1 MMFIK
6 KIILLSLCLNF
17 YFLHGCMSTSLL
29 NYAKIKDIPQEKFML
44 TDQIQ
49 EVGQATQ
56 KFKNFEQPLVL
67 IGQKNNY
74 LINNQNQLDLI
85 ALNEKLSKIII
96 TPNDDCCHGLSS
108 ATNSPKLNPNLQ
120 QSNKLPQT
128 QNSSQLNLPLYVVY
142 YQQENKINADE
153 ATFINSQNFLCN
165 SNNFIQGN
173 LFIRCKLDIGN
184 QLSILPKDVVL
195 PTSKL
200 RSIPALQINA
210 EYHKTKKEYKKA
222 PLMILLPVTATLD
235 VITAPFI
242 GLYAIY
248 LLSSM
253 NGHPSGAPR

>member
-1 MMFIK
+1 MFLK

-17 YFLHGCMSTSLL
+17 YFLQGCMTTSLL
-29 NYAKIKDIPQEKFML
+29 NYAKIQDIPQEKIML

-49 EVGQATQ
+49 AVGQVTQ
-56 KFKNFEQPLVL
+56 KIKNVNHPLIL

-74 LINNQNQLDLI
+74 LIDNQNQLDLI
-85 ALNEKLSKIII
+85 SINEKLSKIII
-96 TPNDDCCHGLSS
+96 TPNDECCHGLSKE
-108 ATNSPKLNPNLQ
+108 TNAPQLNPNLQ

-142 YQQENKINADE
+142 YQQENNIHTEE
-153 ATFINSQNFLCN
+153 AAFINSQNFLCN

-184 QLSILPKDVVL
+184 QLSILPKDAVL

-235 VITAPFI
+235 VITAPFF
-242 GLYAIY
+242 GMYALY
-248 LLSSM
+248 LLNSM